1 MRSHIFRKSCDTAPL
16 NEYMEDSAPNE
27 ILYWISVT
35 LLKAAEPEK
44 SPFRCLK
51 KCPELQLRRPPHAA
65 YFLRF
70 DDPKKYKICHLFKQG
85 GGSKTIWCRSGFH
98 FLFWCGPGSKN
109 LLSWELSVTEIN
121 SHLFSI
127 YIFFRYIFFR
137 YSTWII
143 WSQKTDL
150 RRVVYVI
157 LFNLKLKFTR
167 KCSV

>member
-16 NEYMEDSAPNE
+16 NEYMEDSASNE

-70 DDPKKYKICHLFKQG
+70 DDPKKYKMSNLPPVQAGWRIQNDLMQIWIPLFILMRTRIQ
-85 GGSKTIWCRSGFH
+85 I
-98 FLFWCGPGSKN
+98 
-109 LLSWELSVTEIN
+109 LLS
-121 SHLFSI
+121 
-127 YIFFRYIFFR
+127 
-137 YSTWII
+137 
-143 WSQKTDL
+143 
-150 RRVVYVI
+150 
-157 LFNLKLKFTR
+157 
-167 KCSV
+167 